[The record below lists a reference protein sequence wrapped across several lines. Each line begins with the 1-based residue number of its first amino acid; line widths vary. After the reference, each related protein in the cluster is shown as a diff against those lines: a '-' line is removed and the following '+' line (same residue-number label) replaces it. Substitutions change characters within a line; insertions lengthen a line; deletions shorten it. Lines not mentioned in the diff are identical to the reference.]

1 MQRALRKNRFAET
14 VSTILEQ
21 HNEDKAF
28 KMYLAYSSNMMNEPV
43 SFSDYLNGLKGNAV
57 QKPKAKTNKNATNK
71 FMTEKEAEKFI
82 EKCNLEL
89 KNFTPPSQKGGI

>member
-1 MQRALRKNRFAET
+1 
-14 VSTILEQ
+14 
-21 HNEDKAF
+21 
-28 KMYLAYSSNMMNEPV
+28 MYLAYSSNMMNEPV

-71 FMTEKEAEKFI
+71 FMTKKEAEKFI

-89 KNFTPPSQKGGI
+89 KNSHRNSRKGEFKKWLIFSPYWRVKN

>member
-57 QKPKAKTNKNATNK
+57 QKPKVNTKKKTENK
-71 FMTEKEAEKFI
+71 FMTKKEAEKFI

-89 KNFTPPSQKGGI
+89 KNFTPPPQKGGI